1 VQTLTFK
8 TLYVLVFI
16 AHGRRELV
24 HINVTANPT
33 AAWVWRQLI
42 EATPW
47 GQQPRH
53 LLRDHDAVY
62 GRDFR
67 PRARRIGIDAIATP
81 VASARASAI
90 VERVIGTLGS
100 RRGCLGCLPWRFF
113 WRRVHDEH
121 RCRTSP
127 VDKSR
132 IRRRFNSRSGHEHSV
147 RTRCRRRTVCGLGRV
162 AAGRQEHVLPRREVS
177 GDSGRKDGAS
187 QLVRVGPLLA
197 TIPSLLQPT
206 SASTCIVRHAHGSVQ
221 PKLSCQR
228 WTHVTCTNRSARQ
241 PARHHRATLP
251 PVLPLRSRTRRCR
264 SRSPS

>member
-1 VQTLTFK
+1 V
-8 TLYVLVFI
+8 
-16 AHGRRELV
+16 G
-24 HINVTANPT
+24 P
-33 AAWVWRQLI
+33 AA
-42 EATPW
+42 A
-47 GQQPRH
+47 
-53 LLRDHDAVY
+53 
-62 GRDFR
+62 
-67 PRARRIGIDAIATP
+67 
-81 VASARASAI
+81 ASAPR
-90 VERVIGTLGS
+90 S
-100 RRGCLGCLPWRFF
+100 RRGVRARLPTASQTNRHRRHRHACGERSCERHRRTSHRHAWIKAGLPWVLALALSSGVACMMNTAVVQALSTNRASDAASI
-113 WRRVHDEH
+113 VAQDMSIP
-121 RCRTSP
+121 CALD
-127 VDKSR
+127 VDDALYAGSD
-132 IRRRFNSRSGHEHSV
+132 V
-147 RTRCRRRTVCGLGRV
+147 WQP
-162 AAGRQEHVLPRREVS
+162 AGRSTFCRAERYP